1 MFQLQ
6 VLIHG
11 PWWHE
16 LTYQTEGDVPAG
28 ARVLVPMGRGVRV
41 GLAAGRADNAAAL
54 RLKNVLR
61 VLDAQPVLNRPY
73 LQAVHEIARA
83 FLCSPSEILR
93 LLMPASFWRGEPFL
107 PYGESEKIPFSFEF
121 CYRYDDEERWRL
133 YREKILACCRG
144 ALVLF
149 PEREQAQRFYKSL
162 VGAIPKDRLILWPAS
177 GAQAA
182 TKSWRRALS
191 RGDAVIVGGPGAA
204 AAPFAAPELFIID
217 EEANPS
223 WRSKKRPPFSLKSF
237 AAARA
242 RVSGGC
248 LVVGGRIP
256 SSRVFKNFHP
266 AERKTAARSV
276 VRILDLH
283 GASLLPF
290 RGMQFPLP
298 LSDVLVTET
307 LRHAADKRIV
317 FWLLDRR
324 GVSGELQCADC
335 GQAVRCPR
343 CGAAMAFERN
353 EMRCPLCGARA
364 SVPEVCPQCGGRMF
378 QGTAPG
384 LEALQPLA
392 QNLLGASPVRLW
404 HAGNPANL
412 TDGRRRLAELKQEG
426 GLLLGS
432 RRALSLLDGLH
443 PALIGWLDADAE
455 ARQPDYASRFSAFSM
470 FEESLWRGQGA
481 RTVMF
486 QTRRPGQSVLKSLQA
501 GWSYFWREEL
511 AERSAFSFPPY
522 SHMAKMELPK
532 DWKEKDDFVFGLDEA
547 GFTTMQSDAAGAA
560 LTVFT
565 ARMAPLRRCL
575 EKYFTIRSS
584 RRGFP
589 SVEVCSD

>member
-6 VLIHG
+6 VLIPG

-16 LTYQTEGDVPAG
+16 LTYLTDCDVPPG
-28 ARVLVPMGRGVRV
+28 ARVLVPMGQGVRV
-41 GLAAGRADNAAAL
+41 GLAAGRTQSAASIP
-54 RLKNVLR
+54 LKNVLR
-61 VLDAQPVLNRPY
+61 ILDAQPVLNRSY

-93 LLMPASFWRGEPFL
+93 LLVPASFWRREAFA
-107 PYGESEKIPFSFEF
+107 PYGESGKIPFSFEF
-121 CYRYDDEERWRL
+121 CYRYDDEERWRF
-133 YREKILACCRG
+133 YREKILACRRG
-144 ALVLF
+144 ALALF

-162 VGAIPKDRLILWPAS
+162 LGAVPKERLIPWPAS

-182 TKSWRRALS
+182 TKSWRQALS
-191 RGDAVIVGGPGAA
+191 RDDIVIIGGPGAA
-204 AAPFAAPELFIID
+204 AAPLAAPGLFIVD

-223 WRSKKRPPFSLKSF
+223 WRSKKRPPFSLRSF

-242 RVSGGC
+242 RAAGGC
-248 LVVGGRIP
+248 LVVGGRVP

-266 AERKTAARSV
+266 AERKTPARSV
-276 VRILDLH
+276 VRILDFH
-283 GASLLPF
+283 GASQLPF

-298 LSDVLVTET
+298 LADVLVTET
-307 LRHAADKRIV
+307 LRHAADKRVV

-335 GQAVRCPR
+335 GRAVQCPR
-343 CGAAMAFERN
+343 CGAAMAFERD
-353 EMRCPLCGARA
+353 EMRCPLCGAKA
-364 SVPEVCPQCGGRMF
+364 NVPGVCPQCGGRMF
-378 QGTAPG
+378 QGTSPG
-384 LEALQPLA
+384 LEALQPMA
-392 QNLLGASPVRLW
+392 QNLLGDSPVCLW
-404 HAGNPANL
+404 HAENPSNL
-412 TDGRRRLAELKQEG
+412 TEGRRRLAELKQKG

-432 RRALSLLDGLH
+432 RRALSLLDQIH
-443 PALIGWLDADAE
+443 PALIAWLDADAE

-470 FEESLWRGQGA
+470 FEESLWRGREA

-511 AERSAFSFPPY
+511 AERSAFSFPPC
-522 SHMAKMELPK
+522 SHMVKMELPK
-532 DWKEKDDFVFGLDEA
+532 GWKEKDDFVFGLDEA
-547 GFTTMQSDAAGAA
+547 GFTTMQSDATGAA

-565 ARMAPLRRCL
+565 ARMAPLRRYL
-575 EKYFTIRSS
+575 EKYFTIRNS